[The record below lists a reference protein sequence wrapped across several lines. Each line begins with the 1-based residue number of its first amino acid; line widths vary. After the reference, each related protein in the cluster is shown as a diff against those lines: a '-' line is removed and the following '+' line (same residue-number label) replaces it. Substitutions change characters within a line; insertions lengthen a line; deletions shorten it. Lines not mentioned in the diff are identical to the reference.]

1 MIELPVAWILGIIG
15 TLGTVIAGLAS
26 LLWGVVKSRIAAQD
40 AIIAGLRS
48 DIDRMSKGCGYETC
62 HWRQR

>member
-1 MIELPVAWILGIIG
+1 MIELPIAWILGIIG

-48 DIDRMSKGCGYETC
+48 DIDRMSKGCGVEAC
-62 HWRQR
+62 HWRSR